1 MKGMIDIAT
10 LRVSPMAM
18 ANAKIFIPIP
28 HYSIHHLLIYC
39 NLQYLQDQLKC
50 SQNFR
55 YLEFLVSSDFLKNM
69 YFNNKQSNSI
79 LSEPLVLQ
87 REWKIIFRKMHLPFN
102 KVHHCRLLQNQ
113 TSHPIAT

>member
-55 YLEFLVSSDFLKNM
+55 YLEFLKNAPSIQQSASLPVTTKSNLTPHRNIKAKQLIVSNRKVQLPSLKCCNCG
-69 YFNNKQSNSI
+69 
-79 LSEPLVLQ
+79 P
-87 REWKIIFRKMHLPFN
+87 
-102 KVHHCRLLQNQ
+102 
-113 TSHPIAT
+113 